1 MNLLFRFS
9 DLYYPPVNTSFTVYL
24 SQKKYLDKNISN
36 FKLLLRFLTKNG
48 NEILF
53 FPVIVFS
60 TMLCNVYPVALDRT
74 KITVVMLGYIT
85 FDSNGPKSYKWKR
98 YSANTLVKKVVV
110 GKEKGLFTKAVN
122 TKYYVQ
128 WIILIYLNKYS
139 LTSAVIEKI
148 KLCFRHQKTFSYQ
161 TFVYPVK
168 GGFQLLDLIITE
180 LKSHMTC

>member
-1 MNLLFRFS
+1 MYTTCSQLVFFLYWSQESMNNLSSYCGLTDSRMS
-9 DLYYPPVNTSFTVYL
+9 NSEKDLPVCKTFHPKCL
-24 SQKKYLDKNISN
+24 
-36 FKLLLRFLTKNG
+36 
-48 NEILF
+48 
-53 FPVIVFS
+53 
-60 TMLCNVYPVALDRT
+60 

-148 KLCFRHQKTFSYQ
+148 KLCFRHQKTFSY
-161 TFVYPVK
+161 
-168 GGFQLLDLIITE
+168 
-180 LKSHMTC
+180 